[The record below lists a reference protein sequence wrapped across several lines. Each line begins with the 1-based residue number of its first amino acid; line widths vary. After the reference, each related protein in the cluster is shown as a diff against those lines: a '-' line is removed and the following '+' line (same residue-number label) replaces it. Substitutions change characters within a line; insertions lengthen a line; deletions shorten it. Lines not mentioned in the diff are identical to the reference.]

1 MKGMVMGMGDLF
13 KNLLSGDKKLKDNTR
28 RLIIIIGIVG
38 ILLIAV
44 SGMFNKKP
52 KESSAV
58 NAVLTADEYVG
69 QLEER
74 LSGIVTS
81 IAGVGDA
88 RVMIT
93 LESGVEYVFANEER
107 KNSDKT
113 EDINNN
119 SGSRRSERDDVQSS
133 IIIVDSPGG
142 GKQALVQ
149 TEIQPRVKG
158 VVVVCTGGD
167 SPQVREC
174 VTDAITTALN
184 ISSMR
189 VCVTKLSE

>member
-1 MKGMVMGMGDLF
+1 MGMGDLF